1 MKDIKARTLLIGAAL
16 LVAAWFLSWVAGL
29 ILNVEIS
36 HGFHYEV
43 LGLVFVAAVG
53 AVCLWARHVA
63 RRQQQAQQFFEMLLR
78 SEPAQLARLAAG
90 FDPFPLLPGNPWF
103 NAAQEFSDRFARNCE
118 RLHHA
123 EQSRASLEVR
133 LRRGAGRQE
142 QIEAILAG
150 LAEPV
155 VAINAFDELILINP
169 AAQSLFEVDEKA
181 VVGQPLTQVLHCE
194 RLVALLIEAR
204 RRKALVR
211 RGQIELIDDRG
222 DSRWFS
228 ATCCSLAPGEG
239 DHALRSPNGHGRSA
253 GAFAV
258 LRDTSAL
265 KAGQKHYAE
274 FISAVSHEMKS
285 PLAGIKAYVE
295 LLADGDADD
304 PRTREEFLG
313 VIGAQADRLQRLIDN
328 LLNIARIEAGMMN
341 VSKTPISLN
350 ELLSATLDVVRPTA
364 AAKRIELTAEFSPMY
379 LGVLADRDL
388 MMQVAINLL
397 SNAIKYTP
405 DGGRVTLRSRAAEEE
420 AQFEV
425 DDTGVGL
432 GEEDRLKV
440 FERFYRVHKDR
451 HMASGTGL
459 GLPLAKHIVEDVHG
473 GRLTVRSA
481 LGKGSV
487 FAVSLPTAAQL
498 V

>member
-1 MKDIKARTLLIGAAL
+1 MSPKCSSKPRNFSNC
-16 LVAAWFLSWVAGL
+16 FLR
-29 ILNVEIS
+29 
-36 HGFHYEV
+36 
-43 LGLVFVAAVG
+43 
-53 AVCLWARHVA
+53 CD
-63 RRQQQAQQFFEMLLR
+63 
-78 SEPAQLARLAAG
+78 PAQLSRLVAG
-90 FDPFPLLPGNPWF
+90 TDPFPLLPSNPWF
-103 NAAQEFSDRFARNCE
+103 ASAQEFSERFARNCE
-118 RLHHA
+118 KLQQA
-123 EQSRASLEVR
+123 EQSRTALEVR

-155 VAINAFDELILINP
+155 LAINAFDELILINP
-169 AAQSLFEVDEKA
+169 AAQALFEIDEKSA
-181 VVGQPLTQVLHCE
+181 VGQPLSQVLHCE
-194 RLVALLIEAR
+194 RLVELLIEAR
-204 RRKALVR
+204 RRKAQIR
-211 RGQIELIDDRG
+211 RGEIELIDDEG
-222 DSRWFS
+222 QSGWFT
-228 ATCCSLAPGEG
+228 ATCCSLAPGDG
-239 DHALRSPNGHGRSA
+239 DQASKSPNGNGKAA

-258 LRDTSAL
+258 LRNTSEL
-265 KAGQKHYAE
+265 KAGQKRYAE
-274 FISAVSHEMKS
+274 FVSAVSHEMKS

-295 LLADGDADD
+295 LLADGEAED
-304 PRTREEFLG
+304 PQTREEFVG
-313 VIGAQADRLQRLIDN
+313 VIGTQADRLQRLIDN

-341 VSKTPISLN
+341 VSKNPISLN
-350 ELLSATLDVVRPTA
+350 ELLAATLDIVRPTA
-364 AAKRIELTAEFSPMY
+364 AAKRIELAAEFSPMY

-405 DGGRVTLRSRAAEEE
+405 DGGRVTLRSLAAEDEV
-420 AQFEV
+420 QFEV

-432 GEEDRLKV
+432 DEEDRLKV

-473 GRLTVRSA
+473 GRLTVQST

-487 FAVSLPTAAQL
+487 FTVSLPTAAQL

>member
-1 MKDIKARTLLIGAAL
+1 MKDAKARKLLIGAAL
-16 LVAAWFLSWVAGL
+16 LAAAWLLSWGAGL
-29 ILNVEIS
+29 ILNLEMS
-36 HGFHYEV
+36 RGLHYEA
-43 LGLVFVAAVG
+43 LGLVFVSAVG
-53 AVCLWARHVA
+53 VACLWTRHIA
-63 RRQQQAQQFFEMLLR
+63 KQQQQAQQFFELLLR
-78 SEPAQLARLAAG
+78 SDPAQLARLAAG
-90 FDPFPLLPGNPWF
+90 TDPLPMPPSNPWF
-103 NAAQEFSDRFARNCE
+103 ASAQEFSERFTQNCE
-118 RLHHA
+118 KLQQA
-123 EQSRASLEVR
+123 EQSRTALEVR

-150 LAEPV
+150 LVEPV
-155 VAINAFDELILINP
+155 LAVNAFDELILINP
-169 AAQSLFEVDEKA
+169 AAQSLFEVNEKA
-181 VVGQPLTQVLHCE
+181 VGQPFAQVLHCE
-194 RLVALLIEAR
+194 PLVELLAEAR
-204 RRKALVR
+204 RRKAMVR
-211 RGQIELIDDRG
+211 RGEIELIDD
-222 DSRWFS
+222 DSGNSSWFT
-228 ATCCSLAPGEG
+228 ATCCTLAPNEGE
-239 DHALRSPNGHGRSA
+239 HAAKTPNGNGKSA
-253 GAFAV
+253 GAVAV
-258 LRDTSAL
+258 LRNTSEL
-265 KAGQKHYAE
+265 KAGQKRYAE
-274 FISAVSHEMKS
+274 FVSAVSHEMKS

-304 PRTREEFLG
+304 PQTREEFLG
-313 VIGAQADRLQRLIDN
+313 VIGTQADRLQRLIDN

-341 VSKTPISLN
+341 VSKNPISLN
-350 ELLSATLDVVRPTA
+350 ELLSATLDIVRPTA
-364 AAKRIELTAEFSPMY
+364 AAKRIELAAEFSPMY

-405 DGGRVTLRSRAAEEE
+405 EGGRVTLRSRVADDEV
-420 AQFEV
+420 QFDV

-473 GRLTVRSA
+473 GRLTVESA

-487 FAVSLPTAAQL
+487 FTVSLLPAAQL